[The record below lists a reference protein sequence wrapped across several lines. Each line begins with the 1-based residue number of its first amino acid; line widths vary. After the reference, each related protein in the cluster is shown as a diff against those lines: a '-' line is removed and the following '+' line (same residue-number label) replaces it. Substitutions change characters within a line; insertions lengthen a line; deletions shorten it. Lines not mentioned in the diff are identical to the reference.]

1 MPEGQG
7 GGRGP
12 GAFPGAHRG
21 DSPGDKARE
30 DFFSE
35 AQELVDGLS
44 RDLLALDEL
53 SRKGQTDPELVND
66 VFRAVHTLKGL
77 AGLFGAA
84 RMSAIS
90 HELEDVLDDLR
101 LGRIELTTR
110 VLDLLFQSVELYGLL
125 LNAEKGH
132 APEPSNEVDAMLVAL
147 SEAAH
152 QRAGGAASPLAQ
164 YDLDANVL
172 GVLTEY
178 EEHRLRTNVQ
188 AGLSLYRI
196 RVQFSLATI
205 DSALDEL
212 KTKARPH
219 GEIITYLPTGGG
231 GDIES
236 IELEI
241 LMASQ
246 APLEALRLAV
256 SGPNISLEEIKKRD
270 LGAGSSGLPS

>member
-1 MPEGQG
+1 MAEGQG

-12 GAFPGAHRG
+12 GAFPGNVRG
-21 DSPGDKARE
+21 DSPAEKARE

-53 SRKGQTDPELVND
+53 SRKGTSDPELVND

-84 RMSAIS
+84 RMSVVS

-101 LGRIELTTR
+101 LGRIELTAR
-110 VLDLLFQSVELYGLL
+110 VLDLLFQSVELYGMLL
-125 LNAEKGH
+125 SAERGQ
-132 APEPSNEVDAMLVAL
+132 APEPAGEVEALLVAL
-147 SEAAH
+147 GEAAH
-152 QRAGGAASPLAQ
+152 MREGGTASPLAQ
-164 YDLDANVL
+164 YDLDASVL

-188 AGLSLYRI
+188 AGLSLFRL
-196 RVQFSLATI
+196 RVQFSLSTI
-205 DSALDEL
+205 DSALEEL
-212 KTKARPH
+212 KSKARPH

-241 LMASQ
+241 LLAS
-246 APLEALRLAV
+246 LA
-256 SGPNISLEEIKKRD
+256 SLETLRPA
-270 LGAGSSGLPS
+270 LHPPPGR